1 MYRKNS
7 ILPVTL
13 LVVFLSGCGGEDKTG
28 KDGQV
33 VAKVNGDEV
42 TVHQLN
48 YELGLLGQAATQNT
62 EQVARQTLEQLVN
75 QQLVVQK
82 AVTEKMDRDPR
93 VMQALEH
100 AKSKVLVQ
108 AYMSKV
114 AGRDSTPP
122 SKQEVG
128 DYYSKHPELFAE
140 RRIYQIREILLDKS
154 VPTAELQSRVK
165 SSKSLEELMGWLE
178 EKKVQMKSDVLVKSA
193 EQLPSEMLSR
203 LYQMRQGQVMAIEAP
218 NNISLFIL
226 MAARNQPLSEA
237 QAAPAIENFLLNQKR
252 GKLADGEVKRLRAE
266 AKIEWLGKFAA
277 AKGDDKASSAT
288 VNLGLENAEKHV
300 VDEKSNDADFIKKGV
315 SGL

>member
-1 MYRKNS
+1 M
-7 ILPVTL
+7 LPAIFLAVL
-13 LVVFLSGCGGEDKTG
+13 LSGCGGDDKPG

-48 YELGLLGQAATQNT
+48 YELGLLGQAATKNT
-62 EQVARQTLEQLVN
+62 DQVARQSLEQLVN
-75 QQLVVQK
+75 QQLIVQK
-82 AVTEKMDRDPR
+82 AVTEKIDRDPR
-93 VMQALEH
+93 VMQALER
-100 AKSKVLVQ
+100 AKHQVLVQ

-128 DYYSKHPELFAE
+128 DYYSKHPELFAD

-154 VPTAELQSRVK
+154 IPAAELQAQIK
-165 SSKSLEELMGWLE
+165 SSKTLEEMMGWLE
-178 EKKVQMKSDVLVKSA
+178 AKKVQMKSDVLVKSA
-193 EQLPSEMLSR
+193 EQLSPEMLSR
-203 LYQMRQGQVMAIEAP
+203 LYRMRQGQVMAFEAP
-218 NNISLFIL
+218 NNISLSIL
-226 MAARNQPLSEA
+226 MAVRNQPLSEA

-252 GKLADGEVKRLRAE
+252 GKLADDEVKRLRGE

-277 AKGDDKASSAT
+277 KGDDKATPPA
-288 VNLGLENAEKHV
+288 VNPGQENAAKHV
-300 VDEKSNDADFIKKGV
+300 ADEKSNDADFIKKGV

>member
-1 MYRKNS
+1 MYSKNM

-13 LVVFLSGCGGEDKTG
+13 LTALLSGCGGEDKPG

-48 YELGLLGQAATQNT
+48 YELGFLGQAATQNT
-62 EQVARQTLEQLVN
+62 EQAARQTLEQLVN
-75 QQLVVQK
+75 QQLIVQK
-82 AVTEKMDRDPR
+82 AITEKIDRDPK
-93 VMQALEH
+93 VMQALER
-100 AKSKVLVQ
+100 AKRQVLVQ

-114 AGRDSTPP
+114 AGQASTPT

-128 DYYSKHPELFAE
+128 DYYGKHPELFAE

-154 VPTAELQSRVK
+154 VPAAELQAQVK
-165 SSKSLEELMGWLE
+165 RSKSLEELTGWLE
-178 EKKVQMKSDVLVKSA
+178 AKKVQMKSGVLVKPA
-193 EQLPSEMLSR
+193 EQLPPEMLSR

-237 QAAPAIENFLLNQKR
+237 QAAPVIENFLVSQRR
-252 GKLADGEVKRLRAE
+252 GKLADDEVKRLRGE

-277 AKGDDKASSAT
+277 KGDDKVIPPA
-288 VNLGLENAEKHV
+288 VNPGQENTAKHV
-300 VDEKSNDADFIKKGV
+300 ADEKSNDADFITKGV

>member
-1 MYRKNS
+1 MYSKNI

-13 LVVFLSGCGGEDKTG
+13 LVVFLSGCGGEGKPG
-28 KDGQV
+28 KDSQV

-62 EQVARQTLEQLVN
+62 EKVARQALEQLVN
-75 QQLVVQK
+75 QQLIEQK
-82 AVTEKMDRDPR
+82 AITEKIDREPR
-93 VMQALEH
+93 VMQALER
-100 AKSKVLVQ
+100 AKRQVLVQ

-122 SKQEVG
+122 SKQEVS
-128 DYYSKHPELFAE
+128 DYYSKHPELFSE

-154 VPTAELQSRVK
+154 IPATELQAQIK
-165 SSKSLEELMGWLE
+165 SSKTLEELMGWLE
-178 EKKVQMKSDVLVKSA
+178 AKKVQMKSDVLVKSA
-193 EQLPSEMLSR
+193 EQLPPEMLSR

-218 NNISLFIL
+218 NNISLSIL
-226 MAARNQPLSEA
+226 MAVRNQPLSEV
-237 QAAPAIENFLLNQKR
+237 QAAPVIDNFLLNQKR
-252 GKLADGEVKRLRAE
+252 GKLADDEVKRLRGE

-277 AKGDDKASSAT
+277 TKGDDKASSAA
-288 VNLGLENAEKHV
+288 VNPGLENAEKHV
-300 VDEKSNDADFIKKGV
+300 ADEKSNDADFIKKGV